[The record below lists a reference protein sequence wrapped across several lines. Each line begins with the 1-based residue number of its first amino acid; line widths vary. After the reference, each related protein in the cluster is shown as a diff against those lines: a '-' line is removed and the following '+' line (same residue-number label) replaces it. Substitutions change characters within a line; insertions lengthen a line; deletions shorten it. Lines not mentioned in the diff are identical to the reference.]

1 MWMPRTGLEFRGHRA
16 PSPSLC
22 QPAPRTTLSNAPQS
36 RLRPQGTPWPAEKH
50 GNGQGSWTLSWTRNP
65 MPRTEARWQQTP
77 IRGQRP
83 DPTQRDRLFISGTG
97 VFRSL
102 LPQHWLIRFYQKL

>member
-1 MWMPRTGLEFRGHRA
+1 MRVDAKDRSRVQRSPCPIPEPVPASTEDHPQQRPAVQAA
-16 PSPSLC
+16 PPG
-22 QPAPRTTLSNAPQS
+22 P
-36 RLRPQGTPWPAEKH
+36 PWPAEKH

-83 DPTQRDRLFISGTG
+83 DPTQRQA
-97 VFRSL
+97 V
-102 LPQHWLIRFYQKL
+102 YQRHRGF